1 MLKKIKENW
10 EAIVLVVGIELVLG
24 FALGMLMILCF
35 GW

>member
-10 EAIVLVVGIELVLG
+10 EAIVLVIGIELIFG
-24 FALGMLMILCF
+24 FALGMLAIWSF

>member
-10 EAIVLVVGIELVLG
+10 EAIVVVVGAELIIG
-24 FALGMLMILCF
+24 FALAMLMILCF

>member
-10 EAIVLVVGIELVLG
+10 EAIVLVVGVELVLG
-24 FALGMLMILCF
+24 FILGMLMILCF